1 MSRPPACLPSPPAL
15 LPPSPFSYRC
25 SLVPLLLLT
34 QSWVVHLSTRP
45 QHPLLG
51 NFPAIRERKMFC
63 RFGGQICLRN
73 LGELCP
79 QSFLGS
85 SQLASGCRKGGG
97 CLSLGS
103 AAGSLCQSGPES
115 PLLCK
120 LPFGPPPLPPSPD
133 VCLWHPL
140 GTHRGSA
147 EQLKL
152 NPIQSCSVIGS
163 WYCLSLFLLYLYPIP
178 SFFKRCHAI

>member
-1 MSRPPACLPSPPAL
+1 MPGEAAAGFISPSLPMSRPPACLPSPPAL

-97 CLSLGS
+97 
-103 AAGSLCQSGPES
+103 A
-115 PLLCK
+115 
-120 LPFGPPPLPPSPD
+120 
-133 VCLWHPL
+133 CLWGQPL
-140 GTHRGSA
+140 GASA
-147 EQLKL
+147 SQG
-152 NPIQSCSVIGS
+152 PS
-163 WYCLSLFLLYLYPIP
+163 LLYSANSHLALPL
-178 SFFKRCHAI
+178 CHPVLTSVSGIR